1 MTISA
6 SASTPD
12 ITDVPEGFP
21 VGTVEPSYLL
31 TQSLDPDPAG
41 VFGNLSSEDR
51 SYRDRA
57 RAFVQDEVLP
67 VIAGH
72 WNVVNTRFIC

>member
-6 SASTPD
+6 PASAPS

-21 VGTVEPSYLL
+21 AGTIEPPYLL
-31 TQSLDPDPAG
+31 TESLNPDPAG
-41 VFGNLSSEDR
+41 VFDSLSAADR

-67 VIAGH
+67 VITG
-72 WNVVNTRFIC
+72 VLGTR